1 MFCKQQH
8 NVIGA
13 RYKLGHRFRRKRC
26 VLKLRQIIELFA
38 DHLGVCIV
46 FVLRNVGY
54 ERMVC
59 IQYQRLALCTEHAH
73 IHAAAIHLHHILH
86 SSALFGNRQNRGY
99 LFILELFDLYL
110 DLVVFQRFLNQLFNL
125 FRLRV

>member
-1 MFCKQQH
+1 M
-8 NVIGA
+8 
-13 RYKLGHRFRRKRC
+13 
-26 VLKLRQIIELFA
+26 
-38 DHLGVCIV
+38 
-46 FVLRNVGY
+46 LRNVGY

-86 SSALFGNRQNRGY
+86 SSAFFGNRQNRGY

-110 DLVVFQRFLNQLFNL
+110 DLVVFQCFLNQLFNL